1 MKYMLIMQ
9 LNPAAFDALTEEQ
22 RKEIMEGHGA
32 FMDAIKAS
40 GEMVETD
47 ALGEPSQSAVVRVR
61 DGVPVVTDGPYLES
75 KEFMGGY
82 YIVDCATRE
91 RALELAALI
100 PDAAVEGLPDG
111 LRWVHF
117 VDGLYDAAIPLAAS
131 GDAGLSEIFPA
142 SFFSGGFAKKFGR
155 CLSRMEELLGDAT
168 VRGGSGGSLS
178 KL

>member
-40 GEMVETD
+40 GEMVETN
-47 ALGEPSQSAVVRVR
+47 ALAEPAQSAVVRVR
-61 DGVPVVTDGPYLES
+61 DGAPVVTDGPYLEA

-91 RALELAALI
+91 RALELAAMI
-100 PDAAVEGLPDG
+100 PDASV
-111 LRWVHF
+111 
-117 VDGLYDAAIPLAAS
+117 
-131 GDAGLSEIFPA
+131 AGLGIEVRPVIFSAGPT
-142 SFFSGGFAKKFGR
+142 
-155 CLSRMEELLGDAT
+155 D
-168 VRGGSGGSLS
+168 
-178 KL
+178 

>member
-40 GEMVETD
+40 GEMVETN
-47 ALGEPSQSAVVRVR
+47 ALAEPAQSAVVRVR
-61 DGVPVVTDGPYLES
+61 DGAPVVTDGPYLEA

-91 RALELAALI
+91 RALELAAMI
-100 PDAAVEGLPDG
+100 PDAAVEGLGIEVRP
-111 LRWVHF
+111 VIF
-117 VDGLYDAAIPLAAS
+117 S
-131 GDAGLSEIFPA
+131 AGPA
-142 SFFSGGFAKKFGR
+142 
-155 CLSRMEELLGDAT
+155 D
-168 VRGGSGGSLS
+168 
-178 KL
+178 

>member
-1 MKYMLIMQ
+1 VKYMLIMQ

-32 FMDAIKAS
+32 FMDTIKAS
-40 GEMVETD
+40 GEMVETH
-47 ALGEPSQSAVVRVR
+47 ALAEPAQSAVVRVR

-100 PDAAVEGLPDG
+100 PDAGVEGLGIEVRPII
-111 LRWVHF
+111 F
-117 VDGLYDAAIPLAAS
+117 S
-131 GDAGLSEIFPA
+131 AGPA
-142 SFFSGGFAKKFGR
+142 N
-155 CLSRMEELLGDAT
+155 
-168 VRGGSGGSLS
+168 
-178 KL
+178 